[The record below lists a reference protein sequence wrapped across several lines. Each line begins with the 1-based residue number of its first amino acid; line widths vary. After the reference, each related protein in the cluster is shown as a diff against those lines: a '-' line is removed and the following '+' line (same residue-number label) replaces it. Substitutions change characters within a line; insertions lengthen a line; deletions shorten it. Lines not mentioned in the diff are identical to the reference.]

1 MFLQFNRIAKDR
13 NDRVGVEI
21 DSLIIAGW
29 AGRNTAAI
37 EHHIEELAALGIP
50 RPSTTPLYYRVAAQ
64 TATQSNRLVVLGPD
78 SSGEV
83 EPIVVAMAD
92 GLWIGIGSDHTDRK
106 AEASGIA
113 LSKQLCGKPVGAEL
127 WSYADVEGHWDDLI
141 IRSWA
146 TIDGERLLYQDS
158 SISALRTPRD
168 LIRKQTGSDML
179 PAGTL
184 MFCGTAGAIGG
195 IRPAM
200 RFEMELRDPVLNRVS
215 DTHLLCRGAAGRFL
229 TFADPDQRRH
239 RLALHSGRC
248 EFSARLLLR
257 TLAPSR
263 ASWRNA
269 QDEHGPSWV
278 SQDATR

>member
-29 AGRNTAAI
+29 AGRNAAAI

-64 TATQSNRLVVLGPD
+64 TVTQSSRLVVLGPD

-83 EPIVVAMAD
+83 EPVVVAMAD

-113 LSKQLCGKPVGAEL
+113 LSKQLCGKPVGAQL
-127 WSYADVEGHWDDLI
+127 WSYADVEGHWDELV

-146 TIDGERLLYQDS
+146 TINGERLLYQDS
-158 SISALRTPRD
+158 PISALRPPRD
-168 LIRKQTGSDML
+168 LVRRQTGTDAL
-179 PAGTL
+179 AAGTL
-184 MFCGTAGAIGG
+184 MFCGTPGAIGG
-195 IRPAM
+195 IRPGT
-200 RFEMELRDPVLNRVS
+200 RFEMEIMDPILKRSLTHAYDIDVLPVVS
-215 DTHLLCRGAAGRFL
+215 
-229 TFADPDQRRH
+229 
-239 RLALHSGRC
+239 
-248 EFSARLLLR
+248 
-257 TLAPSR
+257 
-263 ASWRNA
+263 
-269 QDEHGPSWV
+269 
-278 SQDATR
+278 

>member
-1 MFLQFNRIAKDR
+1 MFLQFNRIARDR

-29 AGRNTAAI
+29 AGRNAAAI

-64 TATQSNRLVVLGPD
+64 TMTQSSRLVVLGPD

-83 EPIVVAMAD
+83 EPVVVAMAD

-113 LSKQLCGKPVGAEL
+113 LSKQLCGKPVGAQL
-127 WSYADVEGHWDDLI
+127 WSYADVEGHWDELV

-146 TIDGERLLYQDS
+146 TINGERLLYQDS
-158 SISALRTPRD
+158 PISALRTPRD
-168 LIRKQTGSDML
+168 LIRRQTGTDAL

-184 MFCGTAGAIGG
+184 MFCGTPGAIGG
-195 IRPAM
+195 IRPGT
-200 RFEMELRDPVLNRVS
+200 RFEMEIMDPILKRSLTHAYDIDVLPVVS
-215 DTHLLCRGAAGRFL
+215 
-229 TFADPDQRRH
+229 
-239 RLALHSGRC
+239 
-248 EFSARLLLR
+248 
-257 TLAPSR
+257 
-263 ASWRNA
+263 
-269 QDEHGPSWV
+269 
-278 SQDATR
+278 

>member
-1 MFLQFNRIAKDR
+1 MFLQFNRIARDR

-29 AGRNTAAI
+29 AGRNAAAI

-64 TATQSNRLVVLGPD
+64 TMTQSSRLVVLGPD

-83 EPIVVAMAD
+83 EPVVVAMAD

-113 LSKQLCGKPVGAEL
+113 LSKQLCGKPVGAQL
-127 WSYADVEGHWDDLI
+127 WSYADVEGHWDELV

-146 TIDGERLLYQDS
+146 TVNGERLLYQDS
-158 SISALRTPRD
+158 PISALRTPRD
-168 LIRKQTGSDML
+168 LIRRQTGTDAL

-184 MFCGTAGAIGG
+184 MFCGTPGAIGG
-195 IRPAM
+195 IRPGT
-200 RFEMELRDPVLNRVS
+200 RFEMEIMDPILKRSLTHAYDIDVLPVVS
-215 DTHLLCRGAAGRFL
+215 
-229 TFADPDQRRH
+229 
-239 RLALHSGRC
+239 
-248 EFSARLLLR
+248 
-257 TLAPSR
+257 
-263 ASWRNA
+263 
-269 QDEHGPSWV
+269 
-278 SQDATR
+278 